1 MCTHTRGHIPCP
13 WLSLH
18 VDCIIVFIQWWLR
31 QTKWGLCRYSLAKL
45 CHPWASQVSGEFGQ
59 DGLGPF
65 VLGYSHP
72 FLDPLLLQTPPLSC
86 PLQSFFPSFY
96 FCRVFNPVSSV
107 EILMNLVL
115 IPACPSSFPFLS
127 GLLYFMFVCGC
138 CMSICIHECENQ
150 RLMSSAFFYCSPP
163 YFLRHSL
170 NLEFTEWLNNLYQS
184 PWTLSPALG
193 L

>member
-1 MCTHTRGHIPCP
+1 MVPYTVLSALCHSLEVTSIPTLSQEPPCGLLYLLLSIWKDCTNKSDCSVAFQIPAWTWAISGVHLDPRYFMNIITFNPLIILYYYLLFRTHIFTWHC
-13 WLSLH
+13 
-18 VDCIIVFIQWWLR
+18 VFI
-31 QTKWGLCRYSLAKL
+31 
-45 CHPWASQVSGEFGQ
+45 
-59 DGLGPF
+59 
-65 VLGYSHP
+65 
-72 FLDPLLLQTPPLSC
+72 
-86 PLQSFFPSFY
+86 
-96 FCRVFNPVSSV
+96 SV
-107 EILMNLVL
+107 Y
-115 IPACPSSFPFLS
+115 IPSFPFLS